1 MRVFVYLIT
10 RYSHLLQR
18 TTTSRI
24 LKLLSDETISG
35 EYLWVSTHWGCPCVP
50 NSFQAF
56 ILIAFAPQ
64 QTLEADVMQAS
75 GW

>member
-1 MRVFVYLIT
+1 MQSKLT
-10 RYSHLLQR
+10 
-18 TTTSRI
+18 
-24 LKLLSDETISG
+24 LKLLSDGTVSG
-35 EYLWVSTHWGCPCVP
+35 EYLWVCTHWGCPCVP

-56 ILIAFAPQ
+56 ILIAIAPQ